1 MKKRGSYENERK
13 EEIMT
18 EKKNFMRM
26 KKKEK
31 GMLSEKTSGSC
42 DLKNE
47 KKIFLRRKMS
57 D

>member
-1 MKKRGSYENERK
+1 
-13 EEIMT
+13 MT